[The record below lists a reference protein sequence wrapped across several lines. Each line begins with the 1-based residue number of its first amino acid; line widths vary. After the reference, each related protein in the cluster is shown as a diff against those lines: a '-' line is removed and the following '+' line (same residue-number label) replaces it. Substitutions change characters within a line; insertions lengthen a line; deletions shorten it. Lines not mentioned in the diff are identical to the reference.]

1 MTILCLFVCWS
12 SLVAAAETAVRVEG
26 RVVKKGTENGIG
38 GVVVQLNELKLT
50 TDTDEHGKFIL
61 DRVPPGTY
69 SVVLSLG
76 DENAVQQLVIAEGGS
91 ADVKLEVDWAVRGY
105 EAVTVVAEELAAK
118 VVDAPAAITSIPAK
132 QIEQQASLTY
142 DALKLLVDYLESG
155 NSDIAEQLSLKEKEA
170 DEVRRILIDEL
181 NRTFVTPFDRE
192 DIFALSRSIDDVV
205 DYADST
211 VIEMVILKVGPTPYM
226 LRIASL
232 LKDAAYEI
240 WHGVQRLPKHPNV
253 AIDHAQRAKAL
264 ENRVEAVYREAVADL
279 FSGPEDLHHVVEM
292 LKLREVYRH
301 LSNAADRGD
310 EAANTIADIVVK
322 RT

>member
-1 MTILCLFVCWS
+1 M
-12 SLVAAAETAVRVEG
+12 
-26 RVVKKGTENGIG
+26 
-38 GVVVQLNELKLT
+38 LKIFKRKE
-50 TDTDEHGKFIL
+50 DKFQKLIEEQA
-61 DRVPPGTY
+61 
-69 SVVLSLG
+69 S
-76 DENAVQQLVIAEGGS
+76 IA
-91 ADVKLEVDWAVRGY
+91 Y
-105 EAVTVVAEELAAK
+105 EALRLLVKYLESPNREVAEEL
-118 VVDAPAAITSIPAK
+118 SI
-132 QIEQQASLTY
+132 
-142 DALKLLVDYLESG
+142 
-155 NSDIAEQLSLKEKEA
+155 KEKEA

-205 DYADST
+205 DYADTT
-211 VIEMVILKVGPTPYM
+211 VMEMLILNVQPTPYM

-240 WHGVQRLPKHPNV
+240 WHGVQRLPNHPNV

-264 ENRVEAVYREAVADL
+264 ENRVEAVYREAIADL

-310 EAANTIADIVVK
+310 EAANSIADIVVK
-322 RT
+322 KT